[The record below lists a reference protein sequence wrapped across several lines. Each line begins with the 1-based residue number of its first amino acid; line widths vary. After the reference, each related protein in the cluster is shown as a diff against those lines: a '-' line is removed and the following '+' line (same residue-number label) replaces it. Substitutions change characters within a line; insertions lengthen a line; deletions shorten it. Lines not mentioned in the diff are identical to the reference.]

1 MAEGVVAAVAAT
13 GGNNEVVFAA
23 GYWITKD
30 DFAPWPKDNFGNGAN
45 SCRTIRGRNMI

>member
-30 DFAPWPKDNFGNGAN
+30 DFAPWPKDNFGGYGGARIPN
-45 SCRTIRGRNMI
+45 E